1 LYGYPDDH
9 PDSIDENEIINNWH
23 REYGVE
29 YCGYADDPKAAIISC
44 SVFVLLSYKEGTPRV
59 NLEAMAMGRPIITT
73 DAPGCR
79 ETVLDAVN
87 GFLVPKYDYI
97 ETSTVMKKLIDG
109 NLRSKMG
116 KESRAFCESKFNVI
130 DVNNKLLKLM
140 NVI

>member
-1 LYGYPDDH
+1 
-9 PDSIDENEIINNWH
+9 
-23 REYGVE
+23 
-29 YCGYADDPKAAIISC
+29 
-44 SVFVLLSYKEGTPRV
+44 
-59 NLEAMAMGRPIITT
+59 MAMGRPIITT
-73 DAPGCR
+73 NAPGCR